1 MAERRK
7 KKSKV
12 SKKVLLLVLLC
23 LSIFFVLN
31 IANEVTQMMTLKS
44 SISESLRKQSKLNKK
59 KEKLATDKK
68 NLENPEYILRYV
80 RGKYLVTKED
90 GEQVFKL
97 PDE

>member
-7 KKSKV
+7 KKNKI

-31 IANEVTQMMTLKS
+31 IANEVTQMITLKANV
-44 SISESLRKQSKLNKK
+44 SESLKKQAKLNKK
-59 KEKLATDKK
+59 KDKLAKDKK